1 MEIKRILFA
10 TDFSERTATAISYA
24 ADMAKRYGAKLYIVH
39 VVQDVEKITKWYAP
53 KVNMEELHKA
63 MKSKALSELQQC
75 GSRELSGYK
84 DVEYQLLMGTPD
96 EEILKFKIQNHIDL
110 IILGTD
116 GGTASKVM
124 RKSRRPVLIVSP
136 QEEIPESTSAKLCSG
151 GTEIRL

>member
-10 TDFSERTATAISYA
+10 TDFSEPAARAIPYA
-24 ADMAKRYGAKLYIVH
+24 ADMAKRYGARLYIVH
-39 VVQDVEKITKWYAP
+39 VIQDVEKITKWYAP

-63 MKSKALSELQQC
+63 MESKALSELERC
-75 GSRELSGYK
+75 GAHELSGYK
-84 DVEYQLLMGTPD
+84 DVEYQLLKGTPA
-96 EEILKFKIQNHIDL
+96 EEILKFKMQNNIDL

-116 GGTASKVM
+116 GGTASKVV

-136 QEEIPESTSAKLCSG
+136 QEEIPESMSAKLCSG